1 MHLALTMQE
10 RERQPEI
17 SYHNT
22 VLGLTDGV
30 GWLEIGLQTVEPPRK
45 DSRDH

>member
-22 VLGLTDGV
+22 VLGLAIRTDGI
-30 GWLEIGLQTVEPPRK
+30 GWLEIGL
-45 DSRDH
+45 